1 MANLIL
7 SSERQAQI
15 LKFLAE
21 NDSMRVKELSVRFG
35 VSVVT
40 IRRDLE
46 YLEKQN
52 YIAKYHGSV
61 KLLKPPDN
69 QSKFD
74 INLEHNRAEKS
85 AIAKAAVTFIKPRHV
100 ISLDSSSTV
109 SLIATYLPSDF
120 SLKVI
125 TNCLIT
131 ALRTAECA
139 GVEVIQTGGIIHPA
153 TSSTVDYLTTEF
165 VKKFNTDIAFI
176 SSTTFNLPLGAFDST
191 ISLIEV
197 KKMYLAI
204 AKKVIYM
211 ADSSKFDRHS
221 LSLSVPLDKIDTIIT
236 DEKVPGETAKKLADM
251 GKELLIVDTK
261 TAEVLERYNGSN

>member
-15 LKFLAE
+15 LKSLAE
-21 NDSMRVKELSVRFG
+21 NDTMRVKDLSVRFG

-46 YLEKQN
+46 YLEKQK
-52 YIAKYHGSV
+52 YITKYHGSV
-61 KLLKPPDN
+61 KLLKPTDN

-74 INLEHNRAEKS
+74 INLEHNRAQKS
-85 AIAKAAVTFIKPRHV
+85 AIARAAVTFIKPRNV
-100 ISLDSSSTV
+100 ISLDSSSTA
-109 SLIATYLPSDF
+109 SLIINYLPTDL
-120 SLKVI
+120 SLKLI

-131 ALRTAECA
+131 ALRAAERA
-139 GVEVIQTGGIIHPA
+139 GVEVIQAGGIIHPE

-176 SSTTFNLPLGAFDST
+176 SSTTFSLPLGAFDST

-211 ADSSKFDRHS
+211 ADSSKFDRQS

-236 DEKVPGETAKKLADM
+236 DEKVPRETAKRLAEL

-261 TAEVLERYNGSN
+261 TDEVVERYN

>member
-1 MANLIL
+1 MKLL
-7 SSERQAQI
+7 T
-15 LKFLAE
+15 E
-21 NDSMRVKELSVRFG
+21 NDTMRVKDLSVRFG

-46 YLEKQN
+46 YLEQQK
-52 YIAKYHGSV
+52 YITKYHGSV
-61 KLLKPPDN
+61 KLLRPIDN

-85 AIAKAAVTFIKPRHV
+85 AIAKAAVTFIKPRFV
-100 ISLDSSSTV
+100 ISLDSSSTA
-109 SLIATYLPSDF
+109 SLIVNYLPTDF

-131 ALRTAECA
+131 ALRAAKCA
-139 GVEVIQTGGIIHPA
+139 GVEVIQTGGIIHPE

-165 VKKFNTDIAFI
+165 VKKFNSDIAFI
-176 SSTTFNLPLGAFDST
+176 SSTTFSLPLGAFDST

-197 KKMYLAI
+197 KKMYLAV

-211 ADSSKFDRHS
+211 ADSSKFDRQS
-221 LSLSVPLDKIDTIIT
+221 LSLSIPLDKIDAIIT
-236 DEKVPGETAKKLADM
+236 DEKVPRETARRLAEL

-261 TAEVLERYNGSN
+261 TEEVVERYNQSN